1 MSDDPDILP
10 DGLKRPAD
18 GLLRREYFTPER
30 VKFYAGLFEKLGG
43 MPILSDEERAASL
56 KIVQSGIPAGEDV
69 WVFGYGSLMWNPAV
83 NTAGSAKA
91 KIAGYHR
98 KFCLTI
104 AFGRGTP
111 EKPGLML
118 ALDEG
123 GECVGLAH
131 RIAANEAQSELE
143 ILWQREMLSGAYIPL
158 WLETEIDGH
167 GPARAITFIINRGHP
182 RYEGDLSA
190 ETTAE
195 RIAAAE
201 GVFGSNRDYLYRMIK
216 QLDALGLTHGP
227 MHDLERRVRML
238 AGDIEKGET
247 P

>member
-10 DGLKRPAD
+10 DGLRRPDD

-30 VKFYAGLFEKLGG
+30 VKFYAELFEKFGG
-43 MPILSDEERAASL
+43 MPVMPEEDRAASL
-56 KIVQSGIPAGEDV
+56 ARMQEGIAPGKDV

-83 NTAGSAKA
+83 NIVGSQTARVE
-91 KIAGYHR
+91 GYHR

-104 AFGRGTP
+104 GFGRGTP

-131 RIAANEAQSELE
+131 RIAADQAQSELE
-143 ILWQREMLSGAYIPL
+143 ILWQREMLSGAYIPT
-158 WLETEIDGH
+158 WMNARIDGV
-167 GPARAITFIINRGHP
+167 GNARVITFVINRAHP
-182 RYEGDLSA
+182 RYEGDLPFEA
-190 ETTAE
+190 VAK
-195 RIAAAE
+195 RIATAE
-201 GVFGSNRDYLYRMIK
+201 GVFGTNRDYLYRMIA
-216 QLDALGLTHGP
+216 QLDSMGLKSGP
-227 MHDLERRVRML
+227 MHDLERRVRVL
-238 AGDIEKGET
+238 ANETQQGET

>member
-1 MSDDPDILP
+1 LSDDPGILP

-30 VKFYAGLFEKLGG
+30 VKFYAELFEKFGG
-43 MPILSDEERAASL
+43 MPILPEEERAASL
-56 KIVQSGIPAGEDV
+56 KIVQSGIAPGEDV

-83 NTAGSAKA
+83 NIVGSEKA
-91 KIAGYHR
+91 RIEGFHR

-104 AFGRGTP
+104 GFGRGTP

-131 RIAANEAQSELE
+131 RIAAHEAQSELE
-143 ILWQREMLSGAYIPL
+143 ILWQREMLSGAYIPH
-158 WLETEIDGH
+158 WMDTEIEGL
-167 GPARAITFIINRGHP
+167 GRTRAITFVINRAHP

-190 ETTAE
+190 EAVAE
-195 RIAAAE
+195 RIAIAE
-201 GVFGSNRDYLYRMIK
+201 GVFGSNRDYLYRMIR
-216 QLDALGLTHGP
+216 QLNSMGIAHGP
-227 MHDLERRVRML
+227 MHDLERRVRVL
-238 AGDIEKGET
+238 ANETEKGET